1 MNKAVRRYRS
11 LPIRSRLALLVAAAV
26 AFAVAAV
33 SVTCWFIVQGKLY
46 DQVDDDLQSSFRTM
60 QADEFDALTK
70 TCPQNP
76 SNTLGGAP
84 RPQTYAQVVRTD
96 GKVCRFSSLMPQVN
110 VTSGDKAVA
119 KNPDPRTAVLRNGKD
134 SDGNSVRVLTTAVV
148 VKDGPFQQGVAAD
161 YALVI
166 AVPLKGTESTLNEL
180 ALILLLVSGVGV
192 MGAGAA
198 GLTVA
203 RAGLRPVDKLTEAV
217 EHVARTEDL
226 DVRIPVDDDSDDEV
240 ARLSRSFNS
249 MTSALASS
257 RELQQQL
264 IADAGH
270 ELRTPLTSL
279 RTNIEL
285 LTRSEET
292 GRPIPEADRKA
303 LLASVKAQMTELA
316 ALIGDLQELSRPDT
330 GQHSAP
336 TQIVAWQDTV
346 ESALRR
352 ARLRGPELTITADIQ
367 PWFVRAEPS
376 ALERA
381 VVNIL
386 DNAVKFSPE
395 GGTIVVRLV
404 AGELSIRDHGPGIP
418 ADELPHVFDRFW
430 RSPAHGH
437 YRARA
442 WACRSWP
449 ARSNRRAARCP
460 CPTRRAAALWRRYD
474 CRGRRYPHQRICPR
488 PEVRSGSATAHRT
501 ETVGAARFF
510 PVSCFHEPSKGRS
523 ASPSAMALRA
533 TLGSP
538 RSNTSEKRANG
549 PKGGWPGQT
558 PLRSA
563 GWPLG
568 NGGSALAPRL
578 HAGRAQG
585 RAVDGRCSGVARA

>member
-1 MNKAVRRYRS
+1 MNRAVRRFRS

-46 DQVDDDLQSSFRTM
+46 DEIDNDLKSSVAPLRSE
-60 QADEFDALTK
+60 EFQALTDDCRQTTSDSLGMGSRPK
-70 TCPQNP
+70 TYGQLVRVDGRLCLFPT
-76 SNTLGGAP
+76 ST
-84 RPQTYAQVVRTD
+84 TQVH
-96 GKVCRFSSLMPQVN
+96 
-110 VTSGDKAVA
+110 VTGDDKAVA
-119 KNPDPRTAVLRNGKD
+119 RDPDPNEGRIR
-134 SDGNSVRVLTTAVV
+134 DGTDDHGNKLRVLTTAVV
-148 VKDGPFQQGVAAD
+148 IKDGSVPRGVVAD
-161 YALVI
+161 YSLVI
-166 AVPLKGTESTLNEL
+166 ALPLKGTQSTLNEL

-192 MGAGAA
+192 LGAGAA
-198 GLTVA
+198 GLAVA

-226 DVRIPVDDDSDDEV
+226 NIRIPVEDASEDEI
-240 ARLSRSFNS
+240 ARLSHSFNS

-257 RELQQQL
+257 RDLQQQL

-316 ALIGDLQELSRPDT
+316 TLIGDLQELSRPDP
-330 GQHSAP
+330 GQHSER

-352 ARLRGPELTITADIQ
+352 ARLRGPELTITADVE

-395 GGTIVVRLV
+395 GGLIEVRLTEGV
-404 AGELSIRDHGPGIP
+404 LTVRDHGPGIP
-418 ADELPHVFDRFW
+418 ADELPYVFDRFW
-430 RSPAHGH
+430 RSPG
-437 YRARA
+437 ARA
-442 WACRSWP
+442 LPGSGLGLSIV
-449 ARSNRRAARCP
+449 ARTVQQAGGEVSLSRADGGGTVA
-460 CPTRRAAALWRRYD
+460 T
-474 CRGRRYPHQRICPR
+474 
-488 PEVRSGSATAHRT
+488 VRLP
-501 ETVGAARFF
+501 GAAV
-510 PVSCFHEPSKGRS
+510 PPPEDP
-523 ASPSAMALRA
+523 P
-533 TLGSP
+533 
-538 RSNTSEKRANG
+538 TS
-549 PKGGWPGQT
+549 
-558 PLRSA
+558 
-563 GWPLG
+563 
-568 NGGSALAPRL
+568 
-578 HAGRAQG
+578 
-585 RAVDGRCSGVARA
+585 

>member
-1 MNKAVRRYRS
+1 MSSRPHGVARRFRS

-46 DQVDDDLQSSFRTM
+46 DEIDNDLKSSVGPLRS
-60 QADEFDALTK
+60 DEFQELRNTCRQTPSDSLGMGARPK
-70 TCPQNP
+70 TYGQ
-76 SNTLGGAP
+76 LVG
-84 RPQTYAQVVRTD
+84 VD
-96 GKVCRFSSLMPQVN
+96 GKVCLFPDSTAQVQ
-110 VTSGDKAVA
+110 VTGDDKAVA
-119 KNPDPRTAVLRNGKD
+119 KNPDPNQGRIR
-134 SDGNSVRVLTTAVV
+134 DGTDDEGNKLRVLTTAVV
-148 VKDGPFQQGVAAD
+148 IKDGRVPLGVAAD
-161 YALVI
+161 YSLVI
-166 AVPLKGTESTLNEL
+166 ALPLKGTQSTLNEL
-180 ALILLLVSGVGV
+180 ALILLLVSGIGV
-192 MGAGAA
+192 LGAGAA

-203 RAGLRPVDKLTEAV
+203 RAGLRPVDKLTDAV

-226 DVRIPVDDDSDDEV
+226 NIRIPVEDDSEDEI
-240 ARLSRSFNS
+240 ARLSRSFNA

-257 RELQQQL
+257 RDLQQQL

-330 GQHSAP
+330 GQHAGR

-352 ARLRGPELTITADIQ
+352 ARLRGPELTITADVQ

-381 VVNIL
+381 MVNIL

-395 GGTIVVRLV
+395 GGTVEVCLIEGVLTV
-404 AGELSIRDHGPGIP
+404 RDHGPGIP

-430 RSPAHGH
+430 RSPS
-437 YRARA
+437 ARA
-442 WACRSWP
+442 LPGSGLGLSIV
-449 ARSNRRAARCP
+449 ARTVQQAGGEVSLSRAEGGGTVA
-460 CPTRRAAALWRRYD
+460 T
-474 CRGRRYPHQRICPR
+474 
-488 PEVRSGSATAHRT
+488 VRLP
-501 ETVGAARFF
+501 GAAV
-510 PVSCFHEPSKGRS
+510 PPPEEPP
-523 ASPSAMALRA
+523 AS
-533 TLGSP
+533 T
-538 RSNTSEKRANG
+538 
-549 PKGGWPGQT
+549 
-558 PLRSA
+558 
-563 GWPLG
+563 
-568 NGGSALAPRL
+568 
-578 HAGRAQG
+578 
-585 RAVDGRCSGVARA
+585 